1 MLENIL
7 QLTVDHQV
15 GTAVLGALQRAN
27 GGCNGRVGIGARGGQ
42 HTGGKGGAVAAAVVG
57 MDQQAHIQQLG
68 FLVSKLLVRAVGAQ
82 DVLRGALAGLGHV
95 EEHALLI
102 IIAALHLVSVHHHG
116 GHTGDQIDAL
126 VQDILQ
132 RQILG
137 MLVVGIQAQHAPLH
151 LVHNIGRRSIHGI
164 HKAIGQGAVLCQQLT
179 ELVQLLLGGQAA
191 EQQQP
196 DDLFK
201 HKAVVAV
208 GLVHDLV
215 DVHAAVD
222 QTTRNGND
230 MPFLILFVA
239 HNVTDIGQACQH
251 TGAIRVAQAA
261 LDTETLTRLRVD
273 VVVCQILFTQRPH
286 GLRVQRRHFCMG
298 IVHARISPFSYFFL
312 IYFPAIHHDGTP
324 L

>member
-1 MLENIL
+1 M
-7 QLTVDHQV
+7 V
-15 GTAVLGALQRAN
+15 GV
-27 GGCNGRVGIGARGGQ
+27 
-42 HTGGKGGAVAAAVVG
+42 
-57 MDQQAHIQQLG
+57 DQQTHIQQLG
-68 FLVSKLLVRAVGAQ
+68 FLVGKLLVRAVGAQ
-82 DVLRGALAGLGHV
+82 DVLCRALAGLGHV
-95 EEHALLI
+95 EEHALLV

-116 GHTGDQIDAL
+116 GHAGDQVDAL

-132 RQILG
+132 RQVLG

-164 HKAIGQGAVLCQQLT
+164 HKTIGQGAVLCQQLA
-179 ELVQLLLGGQAA
+179 EIVQLLLGGQAA

-208 GLVHDLV
+208 GLIHDLV

-222 QTTRNGND
+222 QTARNGND

-251 TGAIRVAQAA
+251 TGTIRVAQAA

-286 GLRVQRRHFCMG
+286 GLRVQRRYFCMG
-298 IVHARISPFSYFFL
+298 IVHARIPLSL
-312 IYFPAIHHDGTP
+312 ISLLYTFRPSTMMAHPYDSAFVK
-324 L
+324 